1 MSNVANPTNPAPS
14 SINPAAATTAPG
26 APVLGSTGA
35 APSSSGYTIHVSGL
49 ATETTEDKLHDFF
62 SFCGKLVSVK
72 KSGNE
77 ADITFEKL
85 SAMRTSLMLNGGTLD
100 GAHLEV
106 TSASDAE
113 PKTASVL
120 PTGATGSTP
129 IGATEGGISQ
139 EDKPKAAIVAEYL
152 AHGYALGDNV
162 IQKAIDLDNKQ
173 GISSR
178 FLNFFNSLDATVG
191 NKVVGENKTVSG
203 KITES
208 AAAGVAKAREVDQHR
223 GFTAK
228 FHDYYSKVFGTPI
241 GQKVVQFYTTTQ
253 KQVLDV
259 HEEAKRIAEE
269 KKRASAPVTP
279 AEPVLAGTADEPGAG
294 SGIATAE
301 ANANATVPP
310 VQAAPFALNP

>member
-1 MSNVANPTNPAPS
+1 MSAQPPQSAANPSVPAPT
-14 SINPAAATTAPG
+14 ATSPIT
-26 APVLGSTGA
+26 STS
-35 APSSSGYTIHVSGL
+35 APSTTSTTTSAPSSGYTIHVSGL
-49 ATETTEDKLHDFF
+49 AIETTEDKLHDFF

-120 PTGATGSTP
+120 PTGATGSTA
-129 IGATEGGISQ
+129 IGATDGSTISQ

-152 AHGYALGDNV
+152 AHGYALGDNI
-162 IQKAIDLDNKQ
+162 IQKAIDIDNKQ

-178 FLNFFNSLDATVG
+178 FISFFNSLDSTVG
-191 NKVVGENKTVSG
+191 SKVVGENKTVTG
-203 KITES
+203 KINET

-223 GFTAK
+223 GFSAR
-228 FHDYYSKVFGTPI
+228 FHDYYSKVFGTDI
-241 GQKVVQFYTTTQ
+241 GRKYGDRVVQFYTTTQ

-259 HEEAKRIAEE
+259 HEEAKRIADE
-269 KKRASAPVTP
+269 KKQNAHPIPPVN
-279 AEPVLAGTADEPGAG
+279 ATADEPGAG
-294 SGIATAE
+294 AGITTAQATS
-301 ANANATVPP
+301 TVPP
-310 VQAAPFALNP
+310 PGAVALGP

>member
-1 MSNVANPTNPAPS
+1 MSVQPPQSAANPVVPAPAPTS
-14 SINPAAATTAPG
+14 SATTTAAP
-26 APVLGSTGA
+26 P

-72 KSGNE
+72 KSGSE

-113 PKTASVL
+113 PKTASIL
-120 PTGATGSTP
+120 PTGATGSTA
-129 IGATEGGISQ
+129 IGATDGHPIGQ
-139 EDKPKAAIVAEYL
+139 EDKPRAAIVAEYL
-152 AHGYALGDNV
+152 AHGYALGDNIV
-162 IQKAIDLDNKQ
+162 QKAIDIDNKQ

-178 FLNFFNSLDATVG
+178 FLSFFNSLDSTVG
-191 NKVVGENKTVSG
+191 SKVVGENKTVTG
-203 KITES
+203 KINET

-223 GFTAK
+223 GFTAR
-228 FHDYYSKVFGTPI
+228 FHDYYAKVFGTPI

-259 HEEAKRIAEE
+259 HEEAKRIADE
-269 KKRASAPVTP
+269 KKRSSGTSTPIPPVT
-279 AEPVLAGTADEPGAG
+279 ATADEPGAG
-294 SGIATAE
+294 AGLAQAE
-301 ANANATVPP
+301 ANANATTVPAHGA
-310 VQAAPFALNP
+310 VALGP

>member
-1 MSNVANPTNPAPS
+1 MSQPGESVANPIVPAPS
-14 SINPAAATTAPG
+14 APS
-26 APVLGSTGA
+26 PITSTSTSA
-35 APSSSGYTIHVSGL
+35 APAVPATSSGYTIHVSGL

-62 SFCGKLVSVK
+62 SFCGKLISVK

-120 PTGATGSTP
+120 PTGATGSTA
-129 IGATEGGISQ
+129 IGATDAPIGQ

-152 AHGYALGDNV
+152 AHGYVLGDNI
-162 IQKAIDLDNKQ
+162 IQKAIDIDNKQ

-178 FLNFFNSLDATVG
+178 FLQFFNSLDQNIG

-203 KITES
+203 KINET

-223 GFTAK
+223 GFSAK
-228 FHDYYSKVFGTPI
+228 LHDYYARIFNNPSV
-241 GQKVVQFYTTTQ
+241 QKIVQFYTTTQ

-269 KKRASAPVTP
+269 KKTHAAPIP
-279 AEPVLAGTADEPGAG
+279 PVNATADEPGAG
-294 SGIATAE
+294 AGITTA
-301 ANANATVPP
+301 
-310 VQAAPFALNP
+310 QAPSTGAPAPGAVALGP

>member
-1 MSNVANPTNPAPS
+1 MAQPSESAANPIVPAPAPAPTLGASTS
-14 SINPAAATTAPG
+14 SPITATTA
-26 APVLGSTGA
+26 A
-35 APSSSGYTIHVSGL
+35 SSGYTIHVSGL

-62 SFCGKLVSVK
+62 SFCGKLISVK
-72 KSGNE
+72 KTGNE

-120 PTGATGSTP
+120 PTGATGSTA
-129 IGATEGGISQ
+129 IGATDSPIGQ
-139 EDKPKAAIVAEYL
+139 EDKPRAAIVAEYL
-152 AHGYALGDNV
+152 AHGYVLGDNI
-162 IQKAIDLDNKQ
+162 IQKAIDIDNKQ

-178 FLNFFNSLDATVG
+178 FLQFFNSLDQNIG

-203 KITES
+203 KINET

-223 GFTAK
+223 GFSARL
-228 FHDYYSKVFGTPI
+228 HDYYARIFNNPSV
-241 GQKVVQFYTTTQ
+241 QKIVQFYTTTQ

-269 KKRASAPVTP
+269 KKQHATPIPPVN
-279 AEPVLAGTADEPGAG
+279 ATADEPGAG
-294 SGIATAE
+294 AGITTAQAPATG
-301 ANANATVPP
+301 
-310 VQAAPFALNP
+310 APAPGAVALGP

>member
-1 MSNVANPTNPAPS
+1 MSAPQESVGNQGVPAPS
-14 SINPAAATTAPG
+14 TSSTIGGPATIVP
-26 APVLGSTGA
+26 
-35 APSSSGYTIHVSGL
+35 GYTIHVNGL

-72 KSGNE
+72 KIGNE

-120 PTGATGSTP
+120 PTGASGSTA

-139 EDKPKAAIVAEYL
+139 EDKPRAAIVAEYL
-152 AHGYALGDNV
+152 AHGYALGDNIV
-162 IQKAIDLDNKQ
+162 QKAIDIDNKQ
-173 GISSR
+173 GISAR
-178 FLNFFNSLDATVG
+178 FLSFFNSLDSTVG
-191 NKVVGENKTVSG
+191 NKVVGENKTVTG
-203 KITES
+203 KINET

-223 GFTAK
+223 GFSAK
-228 FHDYYSKVFGTPI
+228 FHDYYSKVFGTPL
-241 GQKVVQFYTTTQ
+241 GQKVVQFYTSTQ

-259 HEEAKRIAEE
+259 HEEAKRIADE
-269 KKRASAPVTP
+269 KKANAHPIPPVASV
-279 AEPVLAGTADEPGAG
+279 ADEPGSAVG
-294 SGIATAE
+294 NTTTQGGALPTAPG
-301 ANANATVPP
+301 AV
-310 VQAAPFALNP
+310 ALGP

>member
-1 MSNVANPTNPAPS
+1 MS
-14 SINPAAATTAPG
+14 AAA
-26 APVLGSTGA
+26 
-35 APSSSGYTIHVSGL
+35 GYTIHVAGL
-49 ATETTEDKLHDFF
+49 APETTEDKLHDFF

-72 KSGNE
+72 KDGST

-113 PKTASVL
+113 TKTPSVL

-129 IGATEGGISQ
+129 IGTTDAISQ

-152 AHGYALGDNV
+152 AHGYALGDNIV
-162 IQKAIDLDNKQ
+162 QKAIDLDHKQ

-178 FLNFFNSLDATVG
+178 FINFFNSLDSTVG
-191 NKVVGENKTVSG
+191 NKVVGENQTVSG
-203 KITES
+203 KLTES
-208 AAAGVAKAREVDQHR
+208 AAVAVAKTREVDQSR
-223 GFTAK
+223 GISAK

-241 GQKVVQFYTTTQ
+241 GQKVVAFYTTTQ

-269 KKRASAPVTP
+269 KKRASATVPPV
-279 AEPVLAGTADEPGAG
+279 ADEPGATADIK
-294 SGIATAE
+294 SAETTASAT
-301 ANANATVPP
+301 TVP
-310 VQAAPFALNP
+310 LNPTAI

>member
-14 SINPAAATTAPG
+14 SINPAAATSAPG
-26 APVLGSTGA
+26 ATGA
-35 APSSSGYTIHVSGL
+35 GAAAAAVPSSGYTIHVSGL

-129 IGATEGGISQ
+129 IGATEHGISQ

-162 IQKAIDLDNKQ
+162 IQKAIDLDHKQ
-173 GISSR
+173 GISAR
-178 FLNFFNSLDATVG
+178 FLSFFNSLDSTVG

-269 KKRASAPVTP
+269 KKRSSAPVTP
-279 AEPVLAGTADEPGAG
+279 AEPALAGTADEPGAG
-294 SGIATAE
+294 SGIAKAE
-301 ANANATVPP
+301 AQANATVPP

>member
-1 MSNVANPTNPAPS
+1 MAAPQIPPQSVANPAVPAPAPAPS
-14 SINPAAATTAPG
+14 TFSTAP
-26 APVLGSTGA
+26 APATVV
-35 APSSSGYTIHVSGL
+35 PGYTIHVSGL

-120 PTGATGSTP
+120 PTGASGATA

-139 EDKPKAAIVAEYL
+139 EDKPRAAIVAEYL
-152 AHGYALGDNV
+152 AHGYALGDNIV
-162 IQKAIDLDNKQ
+162 QKAIDIDNKQ
-173 GISSR
+173 GISAR
-178 FLNFFNSLDATVG
+178 FLSFFNSLDSTVG
-191 NKVVGENKTVSG
+191 SKVVGENKTVSG
-203 KITES
+203 KINET

-228 FHDYYSKVFGTPI
+228 FHDYYSKVFGTPL
-241 GQKVVQFYTTTQ
+241 GQKVVQFYTSTQ

-259 HEEAKRIAEE
+259 HEEAKRIADE
-269 KKRASAPVTP
+269 KKANAHPIPPVSSA
-279 AEPVLAGTADEPGAG
+279 ADEPGAAVG
-294 SGIATAE
+294 NTTTQSSA
-301 ANANATVPP
+301 VPP
-310 VQAAPFALNP
+310 APGGVALGP